1 MPVPETHLPRDAALA
16 GAAGPARG
24 RDVTAS
30 PFRSAPEWPLL
41 AGLASAAMLAGA
53 HAFEHF
59 GGMAPCA
66 LCLHQREA
74 HWVTL
79 GVGLAGWLLL
89 MVRPGREGAAAISML
104 LGAGFLAGS
113 VIAGFHAGVELK
125 WWPGLPSCAG
135 GTGTIDFETFAQTL
149 NQPVSG
155 ARCDEIPWS
164 LGGISMA
171 GWNMLVSLALGA
183 ISLRAAFTGGRI
195 LTRPSQEGR
204 S

>member
-1 MPVPETHLPRDAALA
+1 M
-16 GAAGPARG
+16 
-24 RDVTAS
+24 TAS
-30 PFRSAPEWPLL
+30 PFRTAPDWPLV
-41 AGLASAAMLAGA
+41 AGLASAAMLAAA

-66 LCLHQREA
+66 LCLHQRDA

-89 MVRPGREGAAAISML
+89 VVRPGREGATAISML
-104 LGAGFLAGS
+104 LGAGFLAGA
-113 VIAGFHAGVELK
+113 VIAGFHTGVELK

-135 GTGTIDFETFAQTL
+135 GGATAIDFENFAQNL

-155 ARCDEIPWS
+155 ARCDEVPWS
-164 LGGISMA
+164 FAGISMA
-171 GWNMLVSLALGA
+171 GWNMLVSLMLGA

-195 LTRPSQEGR
+195 LNRSPQQESRP
-204 S
+204 

>member
-1 MPVPETHLPRDAALA
+1 
-16 GAAGPARG
+16 
-24 RDVTAS
+24 
-30 PFRSAPEWPLL
+30 
-41 AGLASAAMLAGA
+41 MLAGA
-53 HAFEHF
+53 HAFEIF
-59 GGMAPCA
+59 GRMAPCA

-89 MVRPGREGAAAISML
+89 IVRPGREGAAAISML
-104 LGAGFLAGS
+104 LGAGFLAGA
-113 VIAGFHAGVELK
+113 VIAGFHSGVELK

-135 GTGTIDFETFAQTL
+135 GGVDTIDFENFAQTL

-164 LGGISMA
+164 FAGISMA

-183 ISLRAAFTGGRI
+183 VSLRAAFTGGRI
-195 LTRPSQEGR
+195 FSRPPQESR